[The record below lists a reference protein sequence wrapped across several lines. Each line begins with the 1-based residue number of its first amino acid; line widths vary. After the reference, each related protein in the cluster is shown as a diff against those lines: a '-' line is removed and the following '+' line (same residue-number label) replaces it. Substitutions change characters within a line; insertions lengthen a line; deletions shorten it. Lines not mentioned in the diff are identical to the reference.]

1 MMKQSFLLALVVIL
15 SGCSVVNK
23 TLPPD
28 LEIAQAL
35 EQTDTFNEL
44 KNLPSPAGSVAV
56 SVYSFRD
63 QTGQYKPQANVSSF
77 STAVTQGAN
86 SILVQAL
93 HESDW
98 FTPVERE
105 GLQNI
110 LTERKIV
117 RASLKDK
124 EDETTQL
131 PPLTTA
137 KIILEGG
144 IISYDSN
151 VKTGGLGME
160 YFGIGASE
168 LYREDVISIYLRA
181 VDVRTG
187 QILLSVAT
195 TKKVLSQ
202 EIRAGFFRYVSYKR
216 LAEAEAGYSENEPMH
231 ICVKQAIEKA
241 LSTLVIKGID
251 KGIWTT
257 QEQNKRA
264 LEQAKAKQAA
274 AIKQQQAL
282 KAQQMAA
289 VSGQAVAQLSFAVQ
303 FRTGAAQVESVYAD
317 QLNGIIELLNRE
329 QRLNVQLYGYAD
341 QRGHSEDNSALSL
354 NRSKNIAQYLLQNGI
369 AVERIAIAGLGED
382 QALFQ
387 PDDPEGL
394 FFDRRVIIKVND
406 QLQKKSL

>member
-1 MMKQSFLLALVVIL
+1 MIKQATLLALLVIL
-15 SGCSVVNK
+15 SGCSVVKK

-44 KNLPSPAGSVAV
+44 KNLPTPAGSVAV

-124 EDETTQL
+124 EEETTQL

-160 YFGIGASE
+160 
-168 LYREDVISIYLRA
+168 
-181 VDVRTG
+181 
-187 QILLSVAT
+187 
-195 TKKVLSQ
+195 
-202 EIRAGFFRYVSYKR
+202 
-216 LAEAEAGYSENEPMH
+216 
-231 ICVKQAIEKA
+231 
-241 LSTLVIKGID
+241 
-251 KGIWTT
+251 
-257 QEQNKRA
+257 
-264 LEQAKAKQAA
+264 
-274 AIKQQQAL
+274 
-282 KAQQMAA
+282 
-289 VSGQAVAQLSFAVQ
+289 
-303 FRTGAAQVESVYAD
+303 
-317 QLNGIIELLNRE
+317 
-329 QRLNVQLYGYAD
+329 
-341 QRGHSEDNSALSL
+341 
-354 NRSKNIAQYLLQNGI
+354 
-369 AVERIAIAGLGED
+369 
-382 QALFQ
+382 
-387 PDDPEGL
+387 
-394 FFDRRVIIKVND
+394 
-406 QLQKKSL
+406 